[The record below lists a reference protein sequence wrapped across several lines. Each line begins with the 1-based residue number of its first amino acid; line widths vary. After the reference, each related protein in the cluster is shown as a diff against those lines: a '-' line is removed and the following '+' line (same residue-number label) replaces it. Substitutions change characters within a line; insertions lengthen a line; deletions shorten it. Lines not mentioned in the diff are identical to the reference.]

1 MGMWDDCG
9 LESSLVQLLSG
20 SHGHKGGKGS
30 MLSKVFNGMPFERCD
45 SPLGIEKELCS
56 TFNATCESYL

>member
-1 MGMWDDCG
+1 MGMWDDCE

-30 MLSKVFNGMPFERCD
+30 MLRYQRC
-45 SPLGIEKELCS
+45 SMGCLL
-56 TFNATCESYL
+56 NL